1 MNCPI
6 CGSVNAPNSPFCVHC
21 GSPLVRTNENVA
33 NVQQTQPQAQPY
45 AHEPMPQPN
54 TGYPYPNAGYPQQNA
69 APYVQPQ
76 PHVSERYADVP
87 TEPAS
92 YGPRQNPQQP
102 NNAQGQHN
110 PRQYSSL
117 REAAEAAQSNSTPVS
132 GAVEQPPYYPPYVPA
147 QQPNPQTSNDKKAN
161 LSDAAQNMV
170 QKAKRGFKSKKII
183 GGIFAAVAL
192 IAVICVVAFFIG
204 NNSGFVALKTSMSPV
219 IVDGEIR
226 IMVNDKLLDD
236 KIEGES
242 VHGGSS
248 SLDGKVIAF
257 TNDENTLYVV
267 NGKKVAKVAEDVIT
281 CEVSTS
287 GKGVAYI
294 VDNDDDGY
302 SLVLYTVRN
311 GKEVTVSDEVAG
323 YTFAISPDGKSV
335 AYYVEGDDND
345 ELMYAKGDDSVK
357 VTSDEVDLLGL
368 SNDGKQIY
376 ASREDDDTDII
387 YAYNKKGEKTKLGKT
402 DDYTVYFNE
411 KHTEIM
417 FFNDGKTY
425 VSAKGDEG
433 VKMSSDELHL
443 VLAPN
448 SATYSD
454 RTSYTYPVSSLYGH
468 VYLVRDDEGS
478 NAWLI
483 NKNPDKNVKLA
494 SDVSNVMLDKTGKYL
509 YYIHDYEDLMVLKV
523 SNGEKASDKAI
534 ELAEDVS
541 AYVVTPNRS
550 KVYYVSDEELYS
562 INGKK
567 GGSPKRIA
575 EDVDSYGLAMSG
587 KNVAFYISD
596 GDLYACNNGKSGER
610 VLSDCEGVSNT
621 PNGVVYA
628 VDEDAVYA
636 STGSKKLNKVAELDN

>member
-1 MNCPI
+1 
-6 CGSVNAPNSPFCVHC
+6 
-21 GSPLVRTNENVA
+21 
-33 NVQQTQPQAQPY
+33 
-45 AHEPMPQPN
+45 
-54 TGYPYPNAGYPQQNA
+54 
-69 APYVQPQ
+69 
-76 PHVSERYADVP
+76 
-87 TEPAS
+87 
-92 YGPRQNPQQP
+92 
-102 NNAQGQHN
+102 
-110 PRQYSSL
+110 
-117 REAAEAAQSNSTPVS
+117 
-132 GAVEQPPYYPPYVPA
+132 
-147 QQPNPQTSNDKKAN
+147 
-161 LSDAAQNMV
+161 
-170 QKAKRGFKSKKII
+170 
-183 GGIFAAVAL
+183 
-192 IAVICVVAFFIG
+192 
-204 NNSGFVALKTSMSPV
+204 
-219 IVDGEIR
+219 
-226 IMVNDKLLDD
+226 
-236 KIEGES
+236 
-242 VHGGSS
+242 
-248 SLDGKVIAF
+248 
-257 TNDENTLYVV
+257 
-267 NGKKVAKVAEDVIT
+267 
-281 CEVSTS
+281 
-287 GKGVAYI
+287 
-294 VDNDDDGY
+294 
-302 SLVLYTVRN
+302 
-311 GKEVTVSDEVAG
+311 
-323 YTFAISPDGKSV
+323 
-335 AYYVEGDDND
+335 
-345 ELMYAKGDDSVK
+345 
-357 VTSDEVDLLGL
+357 
-368 SNDGKQIY
+368 
-376 ASREDDDTDII
+376 
-387 YAYNKKGEKTKLGKT
+387 
-402 DDYTVYFNE
+402 
-411 KHTEIM
+411 
-417 FFNDGKTY
+417 
-425 VSAKGDEG
+425 
-433 VKMSSDELHL
+433 MSSDGLHL

-468 VYLVRDDEGS
+468 VYLARDDEGS